1 MIIATIAHQEYQ
13 LASMADAEALLNIMN
28 KATPICEQ
36 YTTGIPAAYIE
47 DQRQRSSISIEIT
60 NKPLVTQAQYEEMV
74 EKGTKTALKE
84 VA

>member
-28 KATPICEQ
+28 KATPVCEQ
-36 YTTGIPAAYIE
+36 YTADIPAAYVE
-47 DQRQRSSISIEIT
+47 DQRQRSISIEIT

-74 EKGTKTALKE
+74 ANGTKTALK
-84 VA
+84 